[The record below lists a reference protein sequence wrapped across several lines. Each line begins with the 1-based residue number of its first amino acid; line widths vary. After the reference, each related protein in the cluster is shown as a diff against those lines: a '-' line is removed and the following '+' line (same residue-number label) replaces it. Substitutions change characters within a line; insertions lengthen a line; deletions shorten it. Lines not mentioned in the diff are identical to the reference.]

1 MKMSKIQDL
10 VNVEKL
16 GARCGHDVVHVENG
30 KAKVGVVNYYAEDE
44 KDYLFKI
51 KGEVLKNYL
60 FRDGT
65 FQVILFS
72 PENRPGVAILYLN
85 GSEGAWKLLC
95 SGDGDFSKENLEA
108 ECEDITPEQFNEM
121 AEIVNSLG
129 LLDYKTLTKC

>member
-1 MKMSKIQDL
+1 MQNL

-16 GARCGHDVVHVENG
+16 GAYCGHDVVHVENG
-30 KAKVGVVNYYAEDE
+30 KAKVGVINYYAQGE

-51 KGEVLKNYL
+51 KGEILKNYL
-60 FRDGT
+60 FRDET

-72 PENRPGVAILYLN
+72 PENHSGVAILYLN

-95 SGDGDFSKENLEA
+95 SGDDFDKETLEA
-108 ECEDITPEQFNEM
+108 ECEGITPEQFNE
-121 AEIVNSLG
+121 ITDVVNSLG

>member
-1 MKMSKIQDL
+1 MQNL
-10 VNVEKL
+10 VDVEKL

-30 KAKVGVVNYYAEDE
+30 KAKVGVINYYAQGK

-51 KGEVLKNYL
+51 KGEILKNYL

-72 PENRPGVAILYLN
+72 PENHSGVAILYLN
-85 GSEGAWKLLC
+85 GSEGAWKVLC
-95 SGDGDFSKENLEA
+95 SGDDFDKETLEA
-108 ECEDITPEQFNEM
+108 ECEDITPDQISEIT
-121 AEIVNSLG
+121 EIVSSLG

>member
-1 MKMSKIQDL
+1 MSRIQNL
-10 VNVEKL
+10 VDVEKL
-16 GARCGHDVVHVENG
+16 GACCGHDVVHVENG
-30 KAKVGVVNYYAEDE
+30 KAKVGVINYYAEDE
-44 KDYLFKI
+44 KDHLFKI

-72 PENRPGVAILYLN
+72 PENHPGVAILYLN

-95 SGDGDFSKENLEA
+95 SEDGDFSKENLEDD
-108 ECEDITPEQFNEM
+108 CEDITPDQFNEM
-121 AEIVNSLG
+121 ADIVNSLG

>member
-1 MKMSKIQDL
+1 MQNL
-10 VNVEKL
+10 VDVEKL
-16 GARCGHDVVHVENG
+16 GAHCGCDVVHVENG
-30 KAKVGVVNYYAEDE
+30 KAIVGVINYHATSE

-72 PENRPGVAILYLN
+72 PKNHPGIAILYLN

-95 SGDGDFSKENLEA
+95 SSDDDFDKETLEA
-108 ECEDITPEQFNEM
+108 ECEDITPDQINEM
-121 AEIVNSLG
+121 TDIVNSLG

>member
-1 MKMSKIQDL
+1 MQNL
-10 VNVEKL
+10 VDVEKL
-16 GARCGHDVVHVENG
+16 GAHCGHDVVHVENG
-30 KAKVGVVNYYAEDE
+30 KAIVGVINYYATGE

-51 KGEVLKNYL
+51 KGEILKNYL

-72 PENRPGVAILYLN
+72 PKNRSGVAILYLN

-95 SGDGDFSKENLEA
+95 SGDDDFNKETLEA
-108 ECEDITPEQFNEM
+108 ECEDITPDQTNEITD
-121 AEIVNSLG
+121 IVNSLG

>member
-1 MKMSKIQDL
+1 MQNL

-16 GARCGHDVVHVENG
+16 GACCGHDVVHVENG
-30 KAKVGVVNYYAEDE
+30 KAKVGVINYYAQGK

-51 KGEVLKNYL
+51 KGEILKNYL

-72 PENRPGVAILYLN
+72 PENHSGVAILYLN
-85 GSEGAWKLLC
+85 GSEGAWKVLF
-95 SGDGDFSKENLEA
+95 SEDDFDKEALEA
-108 ECEDITPEQFNEM
+108 ECEGITPEQIS
-121 AEIVNSLG
+121 EITGVASSLG

>member
-1 MKMSKIQDL
+1 MQNL
-10 VNVEKL
+10 VDVEKL
-16 GARCGHDVVHVENG
+16 GAHCGHDVVHVENG
-30 KAKVGVVNYYAEDE
+30 KAIVGVINYYATGE

-51 KGEVLKNYL
+51 KGEILKNYL

-72 PENRPGVAILYLN
+72 PKNRSGVAILYLN

-95 SGDGDFSKENLEA
+95 SSDDDFDKETLEA
-108 ECEDITPEQFNEM
+108 ECENITPDQINEM
-121 AEIVNSLG
+121 TDIVSSLG

>member
-1 MKMSKIQDL
+1 MQNL
-10 VNVEKL
+10 VDVEKL
-16 GARCGHDVVHVENG
+16 GAHCGHDVVHVENG
-30 KAKVGVVNYYAEDE
+30 KAIVGVINYYATGE

-51 KGEVLKNYL
+51 KGEILKNYL

-72 PENRPGVAILYLN
+72 PKNRSGVAILYLN

-95 SGDGDFSKENLEA
+95 SGDDDFNKETLEA
-108 ECEDITPEQFNEM
+108 ECEDITPDQINEITD
-121 AEIVNSLG
+121 IVNSLG